1 MRKFYVDGTLSQPEE
16 TDVKEDSTY
25 DAKDRKVFVNSH
37 YDTLE
42 EAWEWLDRDVLA
54 QIRLAARE
62 RERLTAQLQA
72 VTTEAANAAER
83 FCRVHDRKRGTE

>member
-25 DAKDRKVFVNSH
+25 DANDRKVFVNSH

-42 EAWEWLDRDVLA
+42 EAWKWLERDVLA

-72 VTTEAANAAER
+72 VTVEAANAAER